1 MQNLNVRNESNI
13 ESKILRIL
21 KKDDQFTI
29 KQKNNQWVQIDIIYK
44 KISGDVMDV
53 STQNNWV
60 QVIDGNVTTPN
71 KDCR

>member
-13 ESKILRIL
+13 ESTILRIL
-21 KKDDQFTI
+21 KKDDQFII

-44 KISGDVMDV
+44 KISGDVMNV

-71 KDCR
+71 KDCQ